1 MKKTSLMLLGL
12 IAVSG
17 LIGCKKE
24 FNHDPSTEDE
34 KALYTYGALLAQRVN
49 PQQLQLTEGE
59 MNSLVQGLWD
69 NYKGTKERVA
79 VADYRMK
86 VQEVLEGR
94 FKKAIEA
101 NKEKGAKFLEE
112 FLKEEGVQKTE
123 SGLAYKILKAGEGK
137 SPAAED
143 IVKVHYTGT
152 LIDGT
157 VFDSSRES
165 GKELEIPLNRVI
177 KGWTEGL
184 QLIAPGGQIK
194 LVIPADLGYG
204 SAGAGTI
211 PPESTLVFDVE
222 LIEVMKGEA
231 QDKPM
236 KKKK

>member
-1 MKKTSLMLLGL
+1 MKKTVLTVLALTLSL
-12 IAVSG
+12 AACQKQYDHSP
-17 LIGCKKE
+17 K
-24 FNHDPSTEDE
+24 TEEE

-49 PQQLQLTEGE
+49 PQQLQLTDDE
-59 MNSLVQGLWD
+59 MKSLLQGLWD
-69 NYKGTKERVA
+69 NYKGNKERVA

-86 VQEVLEGR
+86 VQEVLEAR
-94 FKKAIEA
+94 FKKAIEG
-101 NKEKGAKFLEE
+101 NKDKGAKYIEN
-112 FLKEEGVQKTE
+112 FLKEDGVQKTE
-123 SGLAYKILKAGEGK
+123 SGLAYKILKAGEGDK
-137 SPAAED
+137 PSAED

-194 LVIPADLGYG
+194 LVIPSDLGYG
-204 SAGAGTI
+204 AAGAGTI

-222 LIEVMKGEA
+222 LIEVVKADAAKKEA
-231 QDKPM
+231 P
-236 KKKK
+236 KKK

>member
-12 IAVSG
+12 ITVSG
-17 LIGCKKE
+17 LVGCKKD

-59 MNSLVQGLWD
+59 MQSLVQGLWD
-69 NYKGTKERVA
+69 NYKGNKERVA
-79 VADYRMK
+79 LADYRMK

-101 NKEKGAKFLEE
+101 NKDKGANFIET
-112 FLKEEGVQKTE
+112 FLKEEGAVKTE
-123 SGLAYKILKAGEGK
+123 SGLAYKIIKAGEGAK
-137 SPAAED
+137 PSAED
-143 IVKVHYTGT
+143 VVKVHYTGT

-184 QLIAPGGQIK
+184 QLIGPGGQIK
-194 LVIPADLGYG
+194 LVIPSDLGYG
-204 SAGAGTI
+204 AAGAGTI

-222 LIEVMKGEA
+222 LIEVVKAEPA
-231 QDKPM
+231 AKKPS
-236 KKKK
+236 KKK

>member
-1 MKKTSLMLLGL
+1 MKKTALMVLGL
-12 IAVSG
+12 ISISG
-17 LIGCKKE
+17 LVGCKKD
-24 FNHDPSTEDE
+24 FDHTPTSEDE

-59 MNSLVQGLWD
+59 MQSLVQGLWD
-69 NYKGTKERVA
+69 NYKGNKERVA

-94 FKKAIEA
+94 FKKAIEG
-101 NKEKGAKFLEE
+101 NKAKGAEFLEN
-112 FLKEEGVQKTE
+112 FLKEEGAQKTE
-123 SGLAYKILKAGEGK
+123 SGLAYKIVKAGEGANPK
-137 SPAAED
+137 PED
-143 IVKVHYTGT
+143 VVKVHYTGT

-184 QLIAPGGQIK
+184 QMIAPGGQIK
-194 LVIPADLGYG
+194 LVIPAELGYG

-222 LIEVMKGEA
+222 LIEVMQPEA
-231 QDKPM
+231 KA
-236 KKKK
+236 KK

>member
-1 MKKTSLMLLGL
+1 MKKTALMVLGL
-12 IAVSG
+12 ISISG
-17 LIGCKKE
+17 LVGCKKD
-24 FNHDPSTEDE
+24 FDHTPSSEDE

-59 MNSLVQGLWD
+59 MQSLVQGLWD
-69 NYKGTKERVA
+69 NYKGNKERVA

-94 FKKAIEA
+94 FKKAIEG
-101 NKEKGAKFLEE
+101 NKAKGSEFLEK
-112 FLKEEGVQKTE
+112 FVKEEDAKKTE
-123 SGLAYKILKAGEGK
+123 SGLAYKILKAGEGA
-137 SPAAED
+137 SPKPD
-143 IVKVHYTGT
+143 DVVKVHYTGT

-184 QLIAPGGQIK
+184 QMIAPGGQIK
-194 LVIPADLGYG
+194 LVIPAELGYG

-222 LIEVMKGEA
+222 LIEVMQPEA
-231 QDKPM
+231 KA
-236 KKKK
+236 KK

>member
-1 MKKTSLMLLGL
+1 MKKTALMVLGL
-12 IAVSG
+12 ISTSG
-17 LIGCKKE
+17 LVGCKKD
-24 FNHDPSTEDE
+24 FDHTPSSEDE

-59 MNSLVQGLWD
+59 MQSLVQGLWD
-69 NYKGTKERVA
+69 NYKGNKERVA

-94 FKKAIEA
+94 FKKAIEG
-101 NKEKGAKFLEE
+101 NKAKGSEFLEK
-112 FLKEEGVQKTE
+112 FVKEEDAKKTE
-123 SGLAYKILKAGEGK
+123 SGLAYKILKAGEGA
-137 SPAAED
+137 SPKPD
-143 IVKVHYTGT
+143 DVVKVHYTGT

-184 QLIAPGGQIK
+184 QMIAPGGQIK
-194 LVIPADLGYG
+194 LVIPAELGYG

-222 LIEVMKGEA
+222 LIEVMQPEA
-231 QDKPM
+231 KA
-236 KKKK
+236 KK

>member
-1 MKKTSLMLLGL
+1 MKKATLAVLGL
-12 IAVSG
+12 CLG
-17 LIGCKKE
+17 LASCQKQLDHSPK
-24 FNHDPSTEDE
+24 TEEE

-49 PQQLQLTEGE
+49 PQQLQLTEDE
-59 MNSLVQGLWD
+59 MKSLVQGLWD
-69 NYKGTKERVA
+69 NYKGTKERVS
-79 VADYRMK
+79 VAEYRMK

-94 FKKAIEA
+94 FRKAIEQ
-101 NKEKGAKFLEE
+101 NKEKGAAFIES

-123 SGLAYKILKAGEGK
+123 SGLAYKILKAGEGAK
-137 SPAAED
+137 PTETD
-143 IVKVHYTGT
+143 VVKVHYTGT

-157 VFDSSRES
+157 VFDSSREA

-184 QLIAPGGQIK
+184 QLIGPGGHIK
-194 LVIPADLGYG
+194 LVVPSELGYG

-222 LIEVMKGEA
+222 LIEVVKGEA
-231 QDKPM
+231 PAKPAP